1 MNNKNKI
8 LLKVAIVILIVTLI
22 TTLILS
28 SVYAKYVSD
37 ATVPT
42 KSGRPAAFEVI
53 MTTPRDNQM
62 KVNFA
67 ADGEPGAPIGYTEV
81 TKDYEFEVVT
91 NNSEVTSDY
100 SLDLI
105 FSTKVADKI
114 RQARENRFADG
125 IWCDYVIYQGYL
137 NADKEIVY
145 ESEPLEGIE
154 DGLTNLSG
162 EYNKGQPMTWSCT
175 ERLNPNKNPRDPKE
189 GTTERA
195 YYKIVMT
202 FYNNTMMSSKVVDG
216 VTMYNYD
223 DYLFDSNGIEIKV
236 TSTQVNP
243 NYKGNH
249 IKE

>member
-81 TKDYEFEVVT
+81 TKDYEFSVIT
-91 NNSEVTSDY
+91 DASEVAADY
-100 SLDLI
+100 SLELV
-105 FSTKVADKI
+105 FSPKVADRI
-114 RQARENRFADG
+114 RQAREDKFADG
-125 IWCDYVIYQGYL
+125 IWCDY
-137 NADKEIVY
+137 KVY
-145 ESEPLEGIE
+145 RGSKINDSIEYENTALSGIE
-154 DGLTNLSG
+154 DGLDNDG
-162 EYNKGQPMTWSCT
+162 ESMTWTCV
-175 ERLNPNKNPRDPKE
+175 ERLAPNANPGGKDGE
-189 GTTERA
+189 TC
-195 YYKIVMT
+195 YKIVMT
-202 FYNNTMMSSKVVDG
+202 FYNNTMMKSKEVDG
-216 VTMYNYD
+216 VQVYNYD
-223 DYLFDSNGIEIKV
+223 DYLFASDGIEIKV
-236 TSTQVNP
+236 TSKQVNP
-243 NYKGNH
+243 DFKGSH
-249 IKE
+249 VYS